1 MPTINR
7 SSSIQ
12 IGGPEKS
19 QCGIKPEA
27 SSAHN
32 HHGASILHSLS
43 SPPLKPQ
50 FRQQLPY
57 HPIEQDASEG
67 HFSLDESVMHACAQF
82 FVDAGDSSLARS
94 GSQFTLDAFP

>member
-43 SPPLKPQ
+43 LS
-50 FRQQLPY
+50 R
-57 HPIEQDASEG
+57 H
-67 HFSLDESVMHACAQF
+67 
-82 FVDAGDSSLARS
+82 
-94 GSQFTLDAFP
+94 